1 MIICAAENC
10 SKRPSFN
17 YVGMRPKFCKAH
29 KFYKMVNIKHKNYKK
44 LYNNN
49 NHYNDIMSIDDDI
62 NYILNLQIPT
72 IIPKSNSSYSSKIFR
87 DRQKKLLNFMTNHI
101 EELHTLIYNNN
112 IISTKVINDYINEY
126 INEKIYILSQR

>member
-1 MIICAAENC
+1 MNTSGLTIVAWNL
-10 SKRPSFN
+10 SSD
-17 YVGMRPKFCKAH
+17 GW
-29 KFYKMVNIKHKNYKK
+29 
-44 LYNNN
+44 
-49 NHYNDIMSIDDDI
+49 
-62 NYILNLQIPT
+62 LNTVCTCIYELIPT